1 MCFHGDAVGSMC
13 HGILL
18 MGLICMAFWVACLGI
33 RISDAVSTNEL
44 TYMSECFYFQFSGN
58 DEIGR
63 GM

>member
-1 MCFHGDAVGSMC
+1 MEMRLEACVMAFCSLDS
-13 HGILL
+13 
-18 MGLICMAFWVACLGI
+18 CMAFWGLVWPLGI

-58 DEIGR
+58 DEIEG

>member
-1 MCFHGDAVGSMC
+1 MEMRLEACV
-13 HGILL
+13 
-18 MGLICMAFWVACLGI
+18 MAFCSWDSYAWRFGWPIWPLGI

-58 DEIGR
+58 DEIEG